1 MAVEGT
7 RILPRIEVN
16 DAACTGCNVCVEVCP
31 TDVLRLDARG
41 KAYVAYLDDCQ
52 VCFLCEL
59 DCPYEAI
66 RVFPR

>member
-1 MAVEGT
+1 MITAPAPRPRVEVS
-7 RILPRIEVN
+7 P
-16 DAACTGCNVCVEVCP
+16 AACTGCNVCVDVCP
-31 TDVLRLDARG
+31 TDVLRLDAHG
-41 KAYVAYLDDCQ
+41 KAVAAWLDDCQ